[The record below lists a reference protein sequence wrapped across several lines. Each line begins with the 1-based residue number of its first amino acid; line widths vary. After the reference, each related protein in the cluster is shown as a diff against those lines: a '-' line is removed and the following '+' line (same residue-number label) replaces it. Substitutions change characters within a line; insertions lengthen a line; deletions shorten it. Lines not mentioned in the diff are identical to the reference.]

1 MDFDFPLKTRT
12 LKYKGTLLEVYQD
25 IVGLPNGNS
34 AAWDVI
40 DHKGAAAVIPV
51 MDDGRILMVRQY
63 RHAIGRYTLEIPAGG
78 RNSRDEK
85 TEDAAHRELEEETGR
100 RAGSP
105 DDLEFLIRVDTTVA
119 FCDEEIDIFVA
130 HNPQKSHQ
138 HLDEDEVINVEEW
151 SLSDLLKKVY
161 AGEIKDAKTVAAL
174 TAYALKT
181 QKNQ

>member
-85 TEDAAHRELEEETGR
+85 MEDAAHRELEEETGCR
-100 RAGSP
+100 S
-105 DDLEFLIRVDTTVA
+105 DSMELLISIHTVA
-119 FCDEEIDIFVA
+119 AYSNELINIYTA
-130 HNPQKSHQ
+130 HHLKSGRQ
-138 HLDEDEVINVEEW
+138 NLDEDEFIDVKPYSIDEI
-151 SLSDLLKKVY
+151 SDMIFHQ
-161 AGEIKDAKTVAAL
+161 EIQDAKTISAIM
-174 TAYALKT
+174 AYRYKYKL
-181 QKNQ
+181 